1 MTRPGARMVP
11 RIAESGDRS
20 TFRAARETAYYE
32 RLFRQLN
39 VEPSLLTAEEI
50 SQIPLTPKIAPRT
63 APDDFV
69 RKTARTVFR
78 ATTTGTTGRPT
89 CITFSQNELK
99 TLVGLSAIGHLIA
112 LALLLATPLH

>member
-1 MTRPGARMVP
+1 MVP

-50 SQIPLTPKIAPRT
+50 SPIPLNPKIAPRT
-63 APDDFV
+63 TPDDFV

-89 CITFSQNELK
+89 CIVFC
-99 TLVGLSAIGHLIA
+99 
-112 LALLLATPLH
+112 